1 MNKIKNND
9 KLEKEEIINYLIQ
22 SSKESIN
29 LIKNKNLENLLKRNK
44 NI

>member
-29 LIKNKNLENLLKRNK
+29 LIKNKNLEILLKRNK